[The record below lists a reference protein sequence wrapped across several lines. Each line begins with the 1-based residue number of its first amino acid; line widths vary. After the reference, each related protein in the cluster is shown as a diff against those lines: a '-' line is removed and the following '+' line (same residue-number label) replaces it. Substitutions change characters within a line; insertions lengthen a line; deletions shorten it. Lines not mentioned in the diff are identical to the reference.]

1 MQKSRRNAIII
12 VVLFI
17 ILISCEKSLFEEYE
31 PELNI
36 FCILKC
42 HPSSYSYTTVTVDR
56 TYRMDEP
63 SDEYIDDALVI
74 FSGSNSVDT
83 LQFLPEWDA
92 YRSVYPLW
100 LEPEIRYQLTVI
112 KEGIDTLIAQTKTPG
127 NFNIVYPQSLD
138 TLTISDTIIL
148 TKSSGA
154 PYYYGNFIDEN
165 NKIPFWYVPD
175 TLDSLVYI
183 PIPFYLT
190 FAQSGYYTIEI
201 MACDENYYQY
211 SQFKPEQDSVLQA
224 GVTGGVGVFA
234 SYQIR
239 YVNVYFLLE

>member
-17 ILISCEKSLFEEYE
+17 ILISCEKSLFEEYK

-36 FCILKC
+36 FCLLQC
-42 HPSSYSYTTVTVDR
+42 LSLGYTKVTVDR

-63 SDEYIDDALVI
+63 SNEYIDDALVI
-74 FSGSNSVDT
+74 LSGPNYVDT
-83 LQFLPEWDA
+83 LQFIPEAGA
-92 YRSVYPLW
+92 YHPVHPFW
-100 LEPEIRYQLTVI
+100 IEPEKTYQLTVM
-112 KEGIDTLIAQTKTPG
+112 KEGFDTVIAQTKTPG
-127 NFNIVYPQSLD
+127 NFSIVYPQSLD

-154 PYYYGNFIDEN
+154 PYYYGYFTDEN
-165 NKIPFWYVPD
+165 DYKIPFWYVPD
-175 TLDSLVYI
+175 TLDTLVRI

-190 FAQSGYYTIEI
+190 FAHSGYYRIEI
-201 MACDENYYQY
+201 LACDENYYQY

-224 GVTGGVGVFA
+224 GITGGVGVFA
-234 SYQIR
+234 SYQYR
-239 YVNVYFLLE
+239 SVHVYFVLE

>member
-36 FCILKC
+36 FCLLEC
-42 HPSSYSYTTVTVDR
+42 PSLHYTVIVDR
-56 TYRMDEP
+56 TYRMNEP
-63 SDEYIDDALVI
+63 SNEYIEDALVI
-74 FSGSNSVDT
+74 LSGPNSVDT
-83 LQFLPEWDA
+83 LQFIGGK
-92 YRSVYPLW
+92 YYPVHSFW
-100 LEPEIRYQLTVI
+100 IEPEKRYQLTVI
-112 KEGIDTLIAQTKTPG
+112 KEGFDTVIAQTKTPG
-127 NFNIVYPQSLD
+127 NFSIVYPQLRD

-154 PYYYGNFIDEN
+154 SYYCGYFTDEN
-165 NKIPFWYVPD
+165 DYKIPFWYVPD
-175 TLDSLVYI
+175 TLDSLVRI

-201 MACDENYYQY
+201 LACDENYYQY

-234 SYQIR
+234 SYQYR
-239 YVNVYFLLE
+239 HVWVYFVLE

>member
-36 FCILKC
+36 FCLLEC
-42 HPSSYSYTTVTVDR
+42 HPFSNITVTVDR

-63 SDEYIDDALVI
+63 SDEYIEDALVI
-74 FSGSNSVDT
+74 LSGPNSVDT
-83 LQFLPEWDA
+83 LQFIPGENA
-92 YRSVYPLW
+92 YHSVHPFW
-100 LEPEIRYQLTVI
+100 IEPEIIYQLTVI
-112 KEGIDTLIAQTKTPG
+112 KEGIDTVIAHTKTPG
-127 NFNIVYPQSLD
+127 NFSIVYPHFND
-138 TLTISDTIIL
+138 TLIISDTIIL

-154 PYYYGNFIDEN
+154 PYYCGYFTDEN
-165 NKIPFWYVPD
+165 DYKIPFWYVPD
-175 TLDSLVYI
+175 TLDSLVRI

-201 MACDENYYQY
+201 LACDENYYQY
-211 SQFKPEQDSVLQA
+211 NQFKPEQDSILQA

-234 SYQIR
+234 SYQTR
-239 YVNVYFLLE
+239 YVYVYLVLE

>member
-1 MQKSRRNAIII
+1 MKKTRRNSVILA
-12 VVLFI
+12 VLFI

-36 FCILKC
+36 FCLLEC
-42 HPSSYSYTTVTVDR
+42 HLVSYITVTVDR

-74 FSGSNSVDT
+74 LSGPNSVDT
-83 LQFLPEWDA
+83 LQFIPED
-92 YRSVYPLW
+92 SVYHSPYPL
-100 LEPEIRYQLTVI
+100 LIQPEKTYQLTVV
-112 KEGIDTLIAQTKTPG
+112 KEGFDTLIAQTKTPG
-127 NFNIVYPQSLD
+127 NFSIVYPQSHD

-154 PYYYGNFIDEN
+154 PYYYGYFTDEN
-165 NKIPFWYVPD
+165 DYKIPFWYVPD
-175 TLDSLVYI
+175 TLDSLVRI

-190 FAQSGYYTIEI
+190 FAQSGYYRIEI
-201 MACDENYYQY
+201 LACDENYYQY

-234 SYQIR
+234 SYRTR
-239 YVNVYFLLE
+239 YVYVYFVLE

>member
-1 MQKSRRNAIII
+1 MKKSRRNTIII
-12 VVLFI
+12 VVLI
-17 ILISCEKSLFEEYE
+17 IIFISCEKPLFEEYE

-36 FCILKC
+36 FCLLEC
-42 HPSSYSYTTVTVDR
+42 YSFGYITVIVDQ

-63 SDEYIDDALVI
+63 SDGYIEDALVI
-74 FSGSNSVDT
+74 FSGPNSVDT
-83 LQFLPEWDA
+83 LQFIPWDST
-92 YRSVYPLW
+92 YHSVYPFRI
-100 LEPEIRYQLTVI
+100 EPEKTYQLTVV
-112 KEGIDTLIAQTKTPG
+112 KEGFDTVIAQTKTPG
-127 NFNIVYPQSLD
+127 NFNIVYPQYYD

-154 PYYYGNFIDEN
+154 PYYYGYFTDEN
-165 NKIPFWYVPD
+165 DYKIPFWYEPD
-175 TLDSLVYI
+175 TLDTLVRI

-201 MACDENYYQY
+201 LACDENYYQY

-234 SYQIR
+234 SYQYR
-239 YVNVYFLLE
+239 SMHVYFVLE

>member
-1 MQKSRRNAIII
+1 MQKNRRNGIII
-12 VVLFI
+12 AVLFI

-36 FCILKC
+36 FCLLEC
-42 HPSSYSYTTVTVDR
+42 SPVRYPTVTVEQ

-63 SDEYIDDALVI
+63 SDGYIDDALVI
-74 FSGSNSVDT
+74 FSGPNSTDT
-83 LQFLPEWDA
+83 LQFILGDSA
-92 YRSVYPLW
+92 YHSPYPL
-100 LEPEIRYQLTVI
+100 LIQPENTYQLTVM
-112 KEGIDTLIAQTKTPG
+112 KEGFDTVIAQTKTPG
-127 NFNIVYPQSLD
+127 NFSIVYPQLSD

-154 PYYYGNFIDEN
+154 PYYCGYFTDEN

-175 TLDSLVYI
+175 TLDSLVRI

-211 SQFKPEQDSVLQA
+211 SQFNPDQDSVLQA

-239 YVNVYFLLE
+239 YEYVYLVLE

>member
-12 VVLFI
+12 IVLFI

-36 FCILKC
+36 FCLLEC
-42 HPSSYSYTTVTVDR
+42 HLVSYITVTVDR

-74 FSGSNSVDT
+74 LSGPNSVDT
-83 LQFLPEWDA
+83 LQFSPERGT
-92 YRSVYPLW
+92 YRSVYELW
-100 LEPEIRYQLTVI
+100 IQPEKTYQLTVV
-112 KEGIDTLIAQTKTPG
+112 KEGFDTLIAQTKTPG
-127 NFNIVYPQSLD
+127 NFSIVYPQRRD

-154 PYYYGNFIDEN
+154 PYYYGYFTDEN
-165 NKIPFWYVPD
+165 DYKIPFWYVPD

-201 MACDENYYQY
+201 LACDENYYQY

-234 SYQIR
+234 SYQYR
-239 YVNVYFLLE
+239 HVYVYLVLE